1 MGAHSV
7 NYDLQTIQAT
17 ILRVLGKKVTQAR
30 LKTEL
35 EKATWVPE
43 VDRMI
48 AVADS
53 LGDLDASDRYG
64 LFQGM
69 TPRNEYQI
77 SAGRYRYARLLTPAE
92 LAKCY

>member
-1 MGAHSV
+1 M

-48 AVADS
+48 AVSDS
-53 LGDLDASDRYG
+53 LDDLPSSDRYG

-69 TPRNEYQI
+69 TERNQYQI
-77 SAGRYRYARLLTPAE
+77 SAGRYKYARLLTPDE
-92 LAKCY
+92 ILKCY